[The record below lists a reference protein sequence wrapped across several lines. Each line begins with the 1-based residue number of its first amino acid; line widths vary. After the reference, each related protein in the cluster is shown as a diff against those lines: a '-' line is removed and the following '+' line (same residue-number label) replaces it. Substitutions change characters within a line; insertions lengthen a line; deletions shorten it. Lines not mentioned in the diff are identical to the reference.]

1 MTSHDTVFEFEV
13 LLEPDGDG
21 FHVWCPALKG
31 CHSFGATR
39 EQAIAH
45 IREAIE
51 GWLEG
56 AEEPGY
62 PISER
67 QTVSVTR
74 H

>member
-1 MTSHDTVFEFEV
+1 MPSRDTVFEFEV
-13 LLEPDGDG
+13 LLEPDRDG
-21 FHVWCPALKG
+21 FHIWCPALKG

-56 AEEPGY
+56 AEELGY
-62 PISER
+62 PIAER